1 MKYDTIL
8 FDADDTLLDFK
19 RAEHDALKMTLIGFS
34 LPTEREITDTYSRI
48 NDGYWKALERGEVTK
63 EQLKVR
69 RFGDLCSHFG
79 FDRDPVSMARAYES
93 NLATM
98 TYLLD
103 GAEELCRDLS
113 ERYRIYIVT
122 NGIKSVQEGRLCGA
136 AIKKY
141 FIEAFVSEEMGCE
154 KPRREYF
161 EAVARRIP
169 DFNRAKTVIIGDS
182 LSSDI
187 KGGIN
192 FGIDTCWF
200 NPSGKNAPDGMNITY
215 TVSSF
220 DEIREIF
227 LG

>member
-1 MKYDTIL
+1 MRYDTIL

-19 RAEHDALKMTLIGFS
+19 RAEREALTLTLEYFG
-34 LPTEREITDTYSRI
+34 LPSDKGVTDTYSLI

-63 EQLKVR
+63 EELKVR
-69 RFGDLCSHFG
+69 RFADLCGHFF
-79 FDRDPVSMARAYES
+79 FDRDAEKMARTYEG

-98 TYLLD
+98 SYLLD
-103 GAEELCRDLS
+103 GAAELCRDLS
-113 ERYRIYIVT
+113 RKYRIYIVT
-122 NGIKSVQEGRLCGA
+122 NGIKDVQMGRLLGSELNGS
-136 AIKKY
+136 

-154 KPRREYF
+154 KPRAEYF
-161 EAVARRIP
+161 EAVSGRIP
-169 DFNRAKTVIIGDS
+169 NFNKKKTVIIGDS

-200 NPSGKNAPDGMNITY
+200 DPVGKPAPEGMEITY
-215 TVSSF
+215 TVSTF
-220 DEIREIF
+220 DEIRKLF